1 MNPRALRLGLF
12 ALVGLGLGVLAVV
25 LLGGRWLTASE
36 VAEMRFERSVY
47 GLQVGAPVVLRGVR
61 VGQVTAV
68 GLAPAGPGGLAMP
81 VTAELDRSLLQGLL
95 GATHSAGSP
104 AVPALL
110 QQGLVARLSTQSLLT
125 GLLYVDLD
133 LDPQRARALA
143 GPTAGSRPAGAP
155 PLIPTEATRLQTLQA
170 QLEGLDLARIGQ
182 DLGAVAA
189 SARQL
194 LADPQAQRALV
205 QASQAALAVQALAQ
219 RMEREVGPLSQ
230 ATRATLAEGRQAAQA
245 WTPVARQVGEAAA
258 QAGTAAS
265 QVQTLAAAG
274 VPLVGQL
281 QGTAAELSRTAATL
295 REVTEADSP
304 LRQQTER
311 TLQEVARAA
320 RALRELSEMI
330 EQQPDALV
338 RGRAPAP

>member
-1 MNPRALRLGLF
+1 MNPRAFRLGLF
-12 ALVGLGLGVLAVV
+12 AVLGIGLAALAVV
-25 LLGGRWLTASE
+25 LLGGRLLATTEA
-36 VAEMRFERSVY
+36 AEMRFERSVY

-81 VTAELDRSLLQGLL
+81 VTAEFDRGLLQGLL
-95 GATHSAGSP
+95 GPTANSGSAAIP
-104 AVPALL
+104 TLL

-133 LDPQRARALA
+133 LDPHRARAL
-143 GPTAGSRPAGAP
+143 TAPAIGKRPAGSP

-205 QASQAALAVQALAQ
+205 QASQAAQAVQALAQ
-219 RMEREVGPLSQ
+219 RLEREVGPLSQ
-230 ATRATLAEGRQAAQA
+230 ATQATLADGRQAVQA
-245 WTPVARQVGEAAA
+245 LAPVARQVGDAAA
-258 QAGTAAS
+258 QAGAAAS
-265 QVQTLAAAG
+265 QVQALAAAG
-274 VPLVGQL
+274 QPLVGQL

-295 REVTEADSP
+295 REAADTDSP
-304 LRQQTER
+304 LRQQTDR

-320 RALRELSEMI
+320 RALSELSALI
-330 EQQPDALV
+330 EQHPDALL
-338 RGRAPAP
+338 RGRAKAP